1 MYPMK
6 PPEPKWIDWAHFLY
20 IINYD
25 LRRGED
31 QMGMNPSPEILKKIK
46 IKKNWLSHNIELLGM
61 EEGTVGGTTAF
72 KYRALLTTNIFL
84 CSKTCRVS

>member
-1 MYPMK
+1 MYPIE

-31 QMGMNPSPEILKKIK
+31 QMGMNPSPEILKK
-46 IKKNWLSHNIELLGM
+46 
-61 EEGTVGGTTAF
+61 
-72 KYRALLTTNIFL
+72 Y
-84 CSKTCRVS
+84 